1 MTDPAAPGRAAGV
14 PHGYERFLALKLLL
28 RAHRQRFIPLVALLS
43 MGGVTL
49 GVAAL
54 IVVLAVMSG
63 FETDLQNKI
72 TAMSAH
78 VWIQPFAGTPASVP
92 PLAERLRGMAGV
104 EAAGSYLPAQALLQS
119 RDGATGAVLFGIDG
133 PAAARVVQIAPHLK
147 MGHLPDFDGAE
158 AAVVLGAEL
167 ASSLQV
173 LPGDPLVLVTAR
185 SIVQPVPMLVRARV
199 AAIFEVGMYDYDA
212 HTAYLPLAA
221 LRKLVGKGPAAGAMV
236 RVTDMFRAGDTA
248 RMAQA
253 RLGPGYAARDWLTMN
268 KNLFYAIRTEKIVM
282 FLILM
287 TIVTVAAFN
296 ITSSLIMT
304 VLEKTRAIGILGA
317 IGVPPRRI
325 ARIFVTQGT
334 MIGAAGIGAGVL
346 LGSALCGFIS
356 VYPLKLPG
364 GGSVYYLSTLPV
376 RMNPWLDVLVIPAV
390 ALALCV
396 AAAAYP
402 ALVASRLDPAEAI
415 RHE

>member
-1 MTDPAAPGRAAGV
+1 MPEPARPPAGSVPRA
-14 PHGYERFLALKLLL
+14 YERFLAGKLLL
-28 RAHRQRFIPLVALLS
+28 RAHRQRFVPLVALLS
-43 MGGVTL
+43 VGGVAL

-54 IVVLAVMSG
+54 IIVLAVMSG
-63 FETDLQNKI
+63 FERDLQAKI

-78 VWIQPFAGTPASVP
+78 VWVQPFPSTPAGGP
-92 PLAERLRGMAGV
+92 PLPGRLTGLPGV
-104 EAAGSYLPAQALLQS
+104 EAAGAYLPAQALLQS
-119 RDGATGAVLFGIDG
+119 RDGATGAVLFGLDG
-133 PAAARVVQIAPHLK
+133 PAANRVVLIASHLK
-147 MGHLPDFDGAE
+147 MGRLPDFDAAE
-158 AAVVLGAEL
+158 PEVVLGAEL

-212 HTAYLPLAA
+212 HTAYLPLGA
-221 LRKLVGKGPAAGAMV
+221 LRKLVGAGPAAGAMV
-236 RVTDMFRAGDTA
+236 RVADMFRAGETA
-248 RMAQA
+248 RAAQA
-253 RLGPGYAARDWLTMN
+253 LLGPGYSCRDWLMLN
-268 KNLFYAIRTEKIVM
+268 RNLFFAIRTEKVVM

-325 ARIFVTQGT
+325 ARIFITQGT
-334 MIGAAGIGAGVL
+334 MIGAAGIAAGVA
-346 LGSALCGFIS
+346 LGCGLCAVIS

-376 RMNPWLDVLVIPAV
+376 RMNLAFDLGVIPAV

-396 AAAAYP
+396 LAAAYP
-402 ALVASRLDPAEAI
+402 ARVASRLDPSEAI

>member
-1 MTDPAAPGRAAGV
+1 MRPPSASGV
-14 PHGYERFLALKLLL
+14 PRAYGRFLAIKLLL
-28 RAHRQRFIPLVALLS
+28 RAHRQRFIPMVAFLS
-43 MGGVTL
+43 VGGVAL

-54 IVVLAVMSG
+54 ILVLAVMSG

-78 VWIQPFAGTPASVP
+78 IWVQPFSSTPPSDP
-92 PLAERLRGMAGV
+92 PLVHRLRGIEGI
-104 EAAGSYLPAQALLQS
+104 EAAGAYLPAQALLQS
-119 RDGATGAVLFGIDG
+119 RDGASGAVLFGIDG
-133 PAAARVVQIAPHLK
+133 AAAARVVRIAAHLK
-147 MGHLPDFDGAE
+147 MGHLPAFDGAE
-158 AAVVLGAEL
+158 PEVVLGAEL

-212 HTAYLPLAA
+212 HTAYLPLLA
-221 LRKLVGKGPAAGAMV
+221 LRKLVGQAPQAGAMV
-236 RVTDMFRAGDTA
+236 RVTDMFHAGATA
-248 RMAQA
+248 KLASA

-268 KNLFYAIRTEKIVM
+268 RNLFYAIRTEKVVM

-317 IGVPPRRI
+317 IGVPPGRI
-325 ARIFVTQGT
+325 ARIFITQGT
-334 MIGAAGIGAGVL
+334 LIGAVGIGAGVL
-346 LGSALCGFIS
+346 VGSALCAFIA

-376 RMNPWLDVLVIPAV
+376 RMNPLLDFAVIPAV

-396 AAAAYP
+396 LAAAYP
-402 ALVASRLDPAEAI
+402 ARVAARLDPAEAI